1 MSRRL
6 SFLLASLT
14 LALAGCSCDP
24 PPSGDDGGVPD
35 GAMPGDGGMP
45 GPLFPEVRITT
56 CPGDSLPPPA
66 SGRCEVRAGSAAM
79 LLTGDVLT
87 PGEVFRGGQVLVGT
101 DGVIACVGCDCSGNA
116 AAAGATE
123 LVCPDVVISP
133 SLINGHDHVTFANA
147 MPYPAEGL
155 LTDERYEHRHDWRR
169 GLEGH
174 RRVPAGGGTTTT
186 GEMQWLEVRQ
196 LMSGT
201 TSIFGSGGPA
211 GLLRNLDNDSR
222 TEGLGQ
228 PEAVYDTFPFVDSGD
243 GNQKRYDGCTEY
255 GLSRDA
261 QAFDGLEAY
270 VPHVAEGI
278 DGAARNELLC
288 MVADGMP
295 AGATDLLAPQ
305 TAIIHGIGLLPS
317 DIAIMAAEEVEL
329 IWSPRTNISLY
340 GDTARVTEYAYQQV
354 PIGLGTDWVRSGS
367 MNMLRELECARSFNE
382 NHLASFFPDDQ
393 LWLMATRN
401 NARAFRVEDAIG
413 TLAQGLIADIALY
426 DASAERD
433 HRAVLSAGP
442 EDVVLVLRGGQV
454 MFGDAPLVE
463 SLRTG
468 CDEVRT
474 AEFSDVCG
482 EPKRVC
488 LQEIGMSFEALVAEA
503 NRRGP
508 QYDLFFCG
516 APENEPTCLPARM
529 RMSSP
534 DASEMGSSYYSGM
547 SVAGDMDGDG
557 VMDAEDNCPSI
568 FNPIRPLDMGMQ
580 ADADGD
586 GVGDACDPCPLDP
599 SGASC
604 GSVVE
609 PGDRDGDGVIDEEDN
624 CPSVPNDD
632 QLDGDDDGIGDACDA
647 CPEDPNPAGAACP
660 ATIYEVKGG
669 TVMAGQR
676 VRIERSVVTGVGA
689 SGFTMQVPTDHPSY
703 VDEDFSG
710 AFVYTA
716 GPPLLGTGDPIT
728 LGMTVDVEGEVSV
741 FEGQT
746 QIGFAT
752 ITTSA
757 ATSAIPAPIV
767 AEPGELDTGGARA
780 AALESVLVRIETVAV
795 SNANPP
801 ETAMDAGSEG
811 EFEVEGTLR
820 VDDLFF
826 QLDPF
831 AVMGETFT
839 SITGVLVLRDTRHKI
854 MPRSADDYVAGSASL
869 VGLEPA
875 LSYARVGAAA
885 GPTFPAPLTVRLA
898 RSVATDTTVT
908 IISGDVDALTATDV
922 MIPAGSATAPVLVT
936 GLLADPAPVMI
947 TAELGT
953 TMLMADV
960 RVLDA
965 TEAPADFTLSP
976 ISATVASGATQAFT
990 VTLPIPAPP
999 GGTLITLME
1008 DTSGTLPATILV
1020 PADTLAATF
1029 DYTAPVLA
1037 PPTTEVMGTLTATLD
1052 GTGTVHTAMLSVVL
1066 SPGRLVINEIDYDQP
1081 STDGPEY
1088 IEIHNPGASP
1098 VSLAMKQLLLVNGA
1112 TGNPVYGTYNLSD
1125 AGAEL
1130 APGAYLVLRATGV
1143 TVPSGVL
1150 TIPLTVA
1157 VQNGPDGVVIWD
1169 AAAMRILDAL
1179 AYEGDVSVTL
1189 GGSTMSLVE
1198 GTRATASDR
1207 GEGSMSRLPNGS
1219 DTDDADT
1226 DWAHSTCLTPGAEN
1240 VPSDGC

>member
-1 MSRRL
+1 
-6 SFLLASLT
+6 
-14 LALAGCSCDP
+14 
-24 PPSGDDGGVPD
+24 
-35 GAMPGDGGMP
+35 
-45 GPLFPEVRITT
+45 
-56 CPGDSLPPPA
+56 
-66 SGRCEVRAGSAAM
+66 
-79 LLTGDVLT
+79 
-87 PGEVFRGGQVLVGT
+87 
-101 DGVIACVGCDCSGNA
+101 
-116 AAAGATE
+116 
-123 LVCPDVVISP
+123 
-133 SLINGHDHVTFANA
+133 
-147 MPYPAEGL
+147 
-155 LTDERYEHRHDWRR
+155 
-169 GLEGH
+169 
-174 RRVPAGGGTTTT
+174 
-186 GEMQWLEVRQ
+186 
-196 LMSGT
+196 
-201 TSIFGSGGPA
+201 
-211 GLLRNLDNDSR
+211 
-222 TEGLGQ
+222 
-228 PEAVYDTFPFVDSGD
+228 
-243 GNQKRYDGCTEY
+243 
-255 GLSRDA
+255 
-261 QAFDGLEAY
+261 
-270 VPHVAEGI
+270 
-278 DGAARNELLC
+278 
-288 MVADGMP
+288 MVADGAP
-295 AGATDLLAPQ
+295 AGATDLMAPQ

-340 GDTARVTEYAYQQV
+340 GDTARVTEYAYQRV

-426 DASAERD
+426 DASGERD
-433 HRAVLSAGP
+433 HRAVLTAGP

-474 AEFSDVCG
+474 AAFSDVCG

-488 LQEIGMSFEALVAEA
+488 LQEIGMSFEALAAEA
-503 NRRGP
+503 SRREA

-516 APENEPTCLPARM
+516 EPANEPTCLPARL

-534 DASEMGSSYYSGM
+534 DASENGSSYYSGM

-557 VMDAEDNCPSI
+557 VMDASDNCPTI

-580 ADADGD
+580 ANADGD
-586 GVGDACDPCPLDP
+586 ALGDACDPCPLDP

-624 CPSVPNDD
+624 CPGVPNDT
-632 QLDGDDDGIGDACDA
+632 QLDGDDDGTGDACDA
-647 CPEDPNPAGAACP
+647 CPEHPNPAGGACP
-660 ATIYEVKGG
+660 ATIYEVKDG

-703 VDEDFSG
+703 VDEEFSG

-716 GPPLLGTGDPIT
+716 GAPLLGTGDAIT

-741 FEGQT
+741 FEGQI

-767 AEPGELDTGGARA
+767 ADPAELDTGGERA

-795 SNANPP
+795 SNASPP
-801 ETAMDAGSEG
+801 ETSMDAGSEG
-811 EFEVEGTLR
+811 EFEVDGTLR
-820 VDDLFF
+820 IDDFF
-826 QLDPF
+826 FLIDPF
-831 AVMGETFT
+831 VVMSESFD
-839 SITGVLVLRDTRHKI
+839 SITGVLVLRDERHKI
-854 MPRSADDYVAGSASL
+854 MPRSADDYVAGAPQL

-875 LSYARVGAAA
+875 LSYARVGATA
-885 GPTFPAPLTVRLA
+885 GPTFPTPLTLRLA
-898 RSVATDTTVT
+898 RSVATATTVT
-908 IISGDVDALTATDV
+908 NTSSEEGTLTVTDV
-922 MIPAGSATAPVLVT
+922 TIPAGSATAPVPVT
-936 GLLADPAPVMI
+936 GVAAGTVMI

-953 TMLMADV
+953 AMLMADV

-965 TEAPADFTLSP
+965 AEAPADFVLSP
-976 ISATVASGATQAFT
+976 MAATIAAGATETFT
-990 VTLPIPAPP
+990 VTLDIPAPP
-999 GGTLITLME
+999 GGTLVNLME
-1008 DTSGTLPATILV
+1008 DTAGTLPATVMV
-1020 PADTLAATF
+1020 PADTLVATF
-1029 DYTAPVLA
+1029 DYIAPALT
-1037 PPTTEVMGTLTATLD
+1037 PPATELTGTLTATLD
-1052 GTGTVHTAMLSVVL
+1052 GTAVEHTAALTVVV
-1066 SPGRLVINEIDYDQP
+1066 SPGTLVINEIDYDQP

-1088 IEIHNPGASP
+1088 IELYNPGATP
-1098 VSLAMKQLLLVNGA
+1098 VSLAMKQLMLVNGA

-1150 TIPLTVA
+1150 TIPLTVS

-1169 AAAMRILDAL
+1169 AAAMRVLDAL
-1179 AYEGDVSVTL
+1179 AYEGDVGVTL

-1198 GTRATASDR
+1198 GTRATAIDPAA
-1207 GEGSMSRLPNGS
+1207 GSMSRLPNGS

-1226 DWAHSTCLTPGAEN
+1226 DWANTTCLTPGSAN
-1240 VPSDGC
+1240 LPSDGC